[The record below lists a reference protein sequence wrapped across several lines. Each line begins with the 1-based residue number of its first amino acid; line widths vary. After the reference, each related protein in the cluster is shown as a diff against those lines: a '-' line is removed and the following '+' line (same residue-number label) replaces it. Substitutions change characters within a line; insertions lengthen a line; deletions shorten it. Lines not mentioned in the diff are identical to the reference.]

1 MADEGMLRL
10 TAEAV
15 RDEIENYSQTHPN
28 DFGVAD
34 GKSRIPMK
42 KLMKIFEIKKKSS
55 QERQNLFRGLVNE
68 VCELE
73 MMDDIGKVLVLREDI
88 DDNDDDDDDDDTE
101 VEEDYNDM
109 GYGDAAPTIQ
119 TAAKVA
125 SIVDINK
132 TREERFKPP
141 APSKSGTS
149 VATADGIGVYEQNEE
164 KGSGEA
170 VRRQGYKRRGSVTR
184 YSIVAQNDVVDEY
197 KKHENIIN
205 QFRRDSLKIENSMK
219 NFNLDNDDSNNDG
232 GSSTRD
238 SSRNSKNNSRDN
250 SNGNG
255 GRNSKGRGRKQQD
268 QQIDKDG
275 NAVSRLFRRGRFSL
289 AF

>member
-1 MADEGMLRL
+1 
-10 TAEAV
+10 
-15 RDEIENYSQTHPN
+15 
-28 DFGVAD
+28 
-34 GKSRIPMK
+34 MK
-42 KLMKIFEIKKKSS
+42 LKKKSS

-88 DDNDDDDDDDDTE
+88 DDDDDDDDTE

-125 SIVDINK
+125 SVVDNNK

-219 NFNLDNDDSNNDG
+219 NLSLDNDEQD

-238 SSRNSKNNSRDN
+238 SSKNSKSRDN
-250 SNGNG
+250 SNG
-255 GRNSKGRGRKQQD
+255 GRASKGRGRKQQD